1 MAAEKTIRHNMAQ
14 NFVFPSDF
22 LWGASTSAFQIE
34 GGYDQGGRGPATT
47 DRERPHIAS
56 ARTASDHYHH
66 WQEDIGLMAEMG
78 LKAYRMSFSWSRIMP
93 AADMKINEQGL
104 AFYDGIVNALLAAG
118 IEPIVTLYH
127 FECPQ
132 ALVDAFGGWKSRRM
146 IDAYVRY
153 AAACFRHFSGRI
165 RYWVTINEQLIAAAA
180 PDLTGDSETDP
191 VRRLKNMYQM
201 SWHMSLAEH
210 QAVSLLRKIDP
221 AAKIGPVC
229 AMQVVYPWS
238 SQPQDVMAAQNGE
251 EMMEFRLLDLSVRGD
266 CSPYVSNWLHQHAF
280 MPETREEDQE
290 ILHSSVPDFIGV
302 NYYFSVCAKAG
313 DGHLHFNMPPFW
325 VSDSYEIAANPH
337 LPKTEWMNMGIDPDG
352 LYVGMRKICDRYHLP
367 VIVTENGFASSDR
380 PDPDGHIH
388 DQERI
393 DYLRAHVSRIGTLL
407 AQGYP
412 VFGYCPWSF
421 IDALSSHQGFSKRYG
436 FVYVRRNEEDMLD
449 CARIRKDSFAWYQNL
464 IRTGSLS

>member
-1 MAAEKTIRHNMAQ
+1 M
-14 NFVFPSDF
+14 
-22 LWGASTSAFQIE
+22 
-34 GGYDQGGRGPATT
+34 
-47 DRERPHIAS
+47 
-56 ARTASDHYHH
+56 
-66 WQEDIGLMAEMG
+66 
-78 LKAYRMSFSWSRIMP
+78 
-93 AADMKINEQGL
+93 
-104 AFYDGIVNALLAAG
+104 
-118 IEPIVTLYH
+118 
-127 FECPQ
+127 
-132 ALVDAFGGWKSRRM
+132 
-146 IDAYVRY
+146 
-153 AAACFRHFSGRI
+153 
-165 RYWVTINEQLIAAAA
+165 
-180 PDLTGDSETDP
+180 
-191 VRRLKNMYQM
+191 
-201 SWHMSLAEH
+201 
-210 QAVSLLRKIDP
+210 
-221 AAKIGPVC
+221 
-229 AMQVVYPWS
+229 
-238 SQPQDVMAAQNGE
+238 
-251 EMMEFRLLDLSVRGD
+251 
-266 CSPYVSNWLHQHAF
+266 
-280 MPETREEDQE
+280 
-290 ILHSSVPDFIGV
+290 PDFIGV

-337 LPKTEWMNMGIDPDG
+337 LLKTEWMNMGIDPDG

-393 DYLRAHVSRIGTLL
+393 DYLQAHVSRIGTLL